1 MDFGGFYLFGLLA
14 LVVFA
19 YGIRAVILYARR
31 SPLRRRNLTIVLGG
45 IVSLAVL
52 GRVLYQAYWLDEAL
66 FFAAAR
72 GKTAEVKR
80 LLYAGA
86 NVDSRWEDGTTAL
99 NVAKA
104 NGHEEIATILRNAG
118 AKE

>member
-1 MDFGGFYLFGLLA
+1 MDFGGFFLFGLLA

-19 YGIRAVILYARR
+19 HGIRVVILYARR
-31 SPLRRRNLTIVLGG
+31 SPLRRRNLTILLGG

-66 FFAAAR
+66 FLAAAR

-86 NVDSRWEDGTTAL
+86 NVDSSWEDGTTAS
-99 NVAKA
+99 NAAKA
-104 NGHEEIATILRNAG
+104 NRHEEIVTILRNAG